1 MHRKFIALIVSTA
14 IAVTGL
20 SAAPARA
27 ADPHDILGG
36 IAALAIIGA
45 AINHYDK
52 KRDRER
58 QRTYQPPVTRNHPQY
73 NHGGPRLPARPLPD
87 RVARYDLPS
96 QCLRQFDSLGRRPVL
111 GSRCLERNYR
121 WAHKLPRGCE
131 VVVRE
136 GRGNRRAY
144 DTRCLRQ
151 QGYRVSLN

>member
-58 QRTYQPPVTRNHPQY
+58 SYQPPVTRNQPVYDRH
-73 NHGGPRLPARPLPD
+73 HDRPARQLPE
-87 RVARYDLPS
+87 RVRRYNLPS
-96 QCLRQFDSLGRRPVL
+96 ECLRQFDSLGRRPVL

-131 VVVRE
+131 VAVRE
-136 GRGNRRAY
+136 GRGHRRAY
-144 DTRCLRQ
+144 DMRCLRQ